1 MNPSISNSKTGTKT
15 EMLNTITN
23 FLMEPLGAMLS
34 LSFGNEIKNHI
45 GKIEENTFEIF
56 SVASSAIVDG
66 DTLINLFLGK
76 TNLSNLKFK

>member
-1 MNPSISNSKTGTKT
+1 MQSSIKNSIK
-15 EMLNTITN
+15 ITSQDLEN
-23 FLMEPLGAMLS
+23 FLTNSVMAPLGSMFSLS
-34 LSFGNEIKNHI
+34 LGGKKENHI

-76 TNLSNLKFK
+76 TNYSTLKFQ